1 LGVAFPSP
9 LVEERYFKQQDIALG
24 TVNVYITN
32 VMNKSAAAEAG
43 LKEGDIIQ
51 SIDGIQLS
59 SSTEFSER
67 IARHRPDDIIKLSYL
82 RDGKVK
88 TVSATLKRK
97 HQQRQ
102 HLIVMNP
109 STKFMINLVSVLRH
123 LQKGRNNISIL
134 IQE

>member
-1 LGVAFPSP
+1 LHFSP

-24 TVNVYITN
+24 TVKVYTTN

-67 IARHRPDDIIKLSYL
+67 IARHRPDDNQIKLF
-82 RDGKVK
+82 
-88 TVSATLKRK
+88 A
-97 HQQRQ
+97 
-102 HLIVMNP
+102 
-109 STKFMINLVSVLRH
+109 
-123 LQKGRNNISIL
+123 
-134 IQE
+134 

>member
-51 SIDGIQLS
+51 SIDGICL
-59 SSTEFSER
+59 
-67 IARHRPDDIIKLSYL
+67 
-82 RDGKVK
+82 
-88 TVSATLKRK
+88 
-97 HQQRQ
+97 HQQ
-102 HLIVMNP
+102 
-109 STKFMINLVSVLRH
+109 SF
-123 LQKGRNNISIL
+123 RNGLLGIDLTI
-134 IQE
+134 

>member
-1 LGVAFPSP
+1 
-9 LVEERYFKQQDIALG
+9 
-24 TVNVYITN
+24 
-32 VMNKSAAAEAG
+32 MNKSAAAEAG
-43 LKEGDIIQ
+43 LKEGDIQ

-88 TVSATLKRK
+88 TVSATLKK
-97 HQQRQ
+97 T
-102 HLIVMNP
+102 P
-109 STKFMINLVSVLRH
+109 TKTTSNSNESLDQIYDKLGVSC

>member
-24 TVNVYITN
+24 TVKGVYITN

-67 IARHRPDDIIKLSYL
+67 IARHRPKLSYL

-88 TVSATLKRK
+88 TVSATLK
-97 HQQRQ
+97 
-102 HLIVMNP
+102 
-109 STKFMINLVSVLRH
+109 
-123 LQKGRNNISIL
+123 KGNTNKDNI
-134 IQE
+134 

>member
-1 LGVAFPSP
+1 LGVAFFP

-24 TVNVYITN
+24 TVKGVYITN

-43 LKEGDIIQ
+43 LKEGDIQ

-97 HQQRQ
+97 HQRQ

-109 STKFMINLVSVLRH
+109 RPNL
-123 LQKGRNNISIL
+123 
-134 IQE
+134 

>member
-1 LGVAFPSP
+1 MEYWEFILP

-24 TVNVYITN
+24 TVKGVYITN

-67 IARHRPDDIIKLSYL
+67 IASIDLTTYNQIKLF
-82 RDGKVK
+82 
-88 TVSATLKRK
+88 A
-97 HQQRQ
+97 
-102 HLIVMNP
+102 
-109 STKFMINLVSVLRH
+109 
-123 LQKGRNNISIL
+123 
-134 IQE
+134 

>member
-24 TVNVYITN
+24 TVKGVYITN
-32 VMNKSAAAEAG
+32 VMNKSAAAG

-88 TVSATLKRK
+88 TVSAT
-97 HQQRQ
+97 
-102 HLIVMNP
+102 
-109 STKFMINLVSVLRH
+109 
-123 LQKGRNNISIL
+123 
-134 IQE
+134 

>member
-1 LGVAFPSP
+1 
-9 LVEERYFKQQDIALG
+9 
-24 TVNVYITN
+24 
-32 VMNKSAAAEAG
+32 MNKSAAAEAG

-88 TVSATLKRK
+88 TVSATLK

-109 STKFMINLVSVLRH
+109 STKFMINLVSVLHH
-123 LQKGRNNISIL
+123 LQGQKQYFNINSGVVVTNVRKGGFLTKMEFPSAP
-134 IQE
+134 